1 MNCAQLAK
9 YHITKKHWADARKT
23 RGAAADQAALDTLQL
38 RTIGRACSSKDFTQR
53 DLDAM
58 LAAFLAETKPDDLN
72 AQLKQLDQPEARRAA
87 LERRLFAA
95 GRTFI
100 TRDTADQTEWGII
113 AYARGIVEKLRQPY
127 AWPILDEALL
137 GKVTGIMERRAE
149 QVARKDRAADGYPY

>member
-1 MNCAQLAK
+1 MNSAQLAK
-9 YHITKKHWADARKT
+9 YHITKKQWADARKA

-100 TRDTADQTEWGII
+100 QRDRPEQTEWAII
-113 AYARGIVEKLRQPY
+113 AYVRGIVENLRQPY
-127 AWPILDEALL
+127 AWPIVDEALL

-149 QVARKDRAADGYPY
+149 QVARKADADCPY

>member
-100 TRDTADQTEWGII
+100 TRDTADPVSYTH
-113 AYARGIVEKLRQPY
+113 LR
-127 AWPILDEALL
+127 AHE
-137 GKVTGIMERRAE
+137 TN
-149 QVARKDRAADGYPY
+149 

>member
-1 MNCAQLAK
+1 MNSAQIAK
-9 YHITKKHWADARKT
+9 YHITKKQWVDARKA

-100 TRDTADQTEWGII
+100 TRDRPEQTEWAII
-113 AYARGIVEKLRQPY
+113 AYVRGIVENLRQPY
-127 AWPILDEALL
+127 AWPIVDEALL

-149 QVARKDRAADGYPY
+149 QVARKADADCPY